1 MRRKKFLPFA
11 LPYITKDEI
20 KEVVDTLKSNWLT
33 TGPKVK
39 EFEEKFKKYVDAKY
53 TVAVNSATAGLHLSL
68 VSLNLKKES
77 KVITTPYTFCST
89 ANVVLE
95 SGLELVLADIKEDYN
110 INPIEIEKKIDKKVK
125 VIIPV
130 HFGGNPCD
138 MDEICKLSDKNKIFI
153 VEDAAHAFLAEYNG
167 IKIGSIGNLT
177 VFSFYATKNITTGE
191 GGMVTTNNKKLKDKI
206 SILSLHGISKDAWKR
221 YSEEGNWYYEVTHLG
236 YKYNMM
242 DIQAALGLAQLKKA
256 YKLLKLRERIANI
269 YTKEF
274 KNIDGI
280 KIPYTSLSSQKNKRN
295 AFHLYVI
302 RIDDKVLKIGRNRFI
317 EELKKEKIGT
327 SVHFIPIH
335 LHPFYR
341 KKFGFKPDDY
351 PIATKLYQE
360 SLSLPIYPKMSD
372 NDIYYVVEKVKQIA
386 KKYKK

>member
-53 TVAVNSATAGLHLSL
+53 TVAINSATAGLHLSL

-167 IKIGSIGNLT
+167 RKIGSIGNLT

>member
-167 IKIGSIGNLT
+167 RKIGSIGNLT